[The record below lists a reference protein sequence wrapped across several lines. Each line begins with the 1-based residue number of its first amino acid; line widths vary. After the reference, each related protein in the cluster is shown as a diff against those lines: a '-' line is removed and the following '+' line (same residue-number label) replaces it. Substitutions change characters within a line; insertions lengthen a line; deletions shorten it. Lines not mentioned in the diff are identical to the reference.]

1 MRLASF
7 LEIIFKLTIIFLEN
21 DARSRLKMTQ
31 IRPSLYPSH
40 INVFSWKKSQSIII
54 CKYITDT

>member
-7 LEIIFKLTIIFLEN
+7 QEIIFKLTIIFQEN

-31 IRPSLYPSH
+31 IRPSLYPR
-40 INVFSWKKSQSIII
+40 
-54 CKYITDT
+54 T